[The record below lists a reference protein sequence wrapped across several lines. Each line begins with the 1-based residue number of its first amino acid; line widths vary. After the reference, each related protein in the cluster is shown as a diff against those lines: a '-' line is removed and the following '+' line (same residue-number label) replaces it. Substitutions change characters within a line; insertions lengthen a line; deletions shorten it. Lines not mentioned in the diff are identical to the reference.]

1 MPRQCRIAPLAP
13 MRPAH
18 RQERMLHHDERPAD
32 VTHQGLNRPLL
43 CRGSRSGFAGGPT
56 WRPAARAFMARAEI
70 VAYQRCHRIGT
81 TNAFA
86 TSVVKNATSGTSTA
100 VLRAPNG
107 RIPDTSCRASRNA
120 RVARLGR
127 PPARRS
133 APAAGSAP
141 DPAPCSPATARAP
154 AARRAWRPLAT
165 VARRCRRRTA
175 ECSPSP

>member
-1 MPRQCRIAPLAP
+1 MSNRTLSSHAASAPTGKDAPPRRAPRRCHSPGLEPTSTVPRQPVRLRRRADLEARRPSVHGSCRNRRL
-13 MRPAH
+13 PAMPPNRH
-18 RQERMLHHDERPAD
+18 YECLCDLGGEERDE
-32 VTHQGLNRPLL
+32 
-43 CRGSRSGFAGGPT
+43 
-56 WRPAARAFMARAEI
+56 
-70 VAYQRCHRIGT
+70 
-81 TNAFA
+81 
-86 TSVVKNATSGTSTA
+86 GTSTA

-165 VARRCRRRTA
+165 IARRCRRRTA